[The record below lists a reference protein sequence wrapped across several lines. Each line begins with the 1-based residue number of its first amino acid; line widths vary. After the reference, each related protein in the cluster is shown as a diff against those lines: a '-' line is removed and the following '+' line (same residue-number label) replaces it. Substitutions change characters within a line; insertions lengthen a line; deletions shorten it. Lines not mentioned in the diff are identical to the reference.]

1 MADAA
6 TLAAGEIEEQ
16 RLSWAGRARRA
27 RSREDETVES
37 SSAAPSLIV
46 GLGATGLSVARYLRA
61 RGERL
66 RVIDSRAAPPGL
78 ADLAEACPE
87 AEVRLSTLDDR
98 WLEGV
103 SRVLLSPGLSADI
116 PLIVEARR
124 RGIEVLGDVELF
136 ARAANAPVLAV
147 TGSNGKST
155 VATLAAE
162 MLAAQGLVA
171 PAGGNLGPPALDL
184 LRDAADAYVLEVSS
198 FQMETTESLR
208 PLAAALLNV
217 SADHLDRHGTLERYA
232 ELKAKLLVA
241 ADEAVYNADDPLV
254 AAIGA
259 RHRRATPVS
268 VERPLARGYSI
279 VEHRGERWLA
289 KDLER
294 LMPRA
299 ELALRGTHNEAN
311 ALAALALTA
320 KLSTD
325 RNAALDVLRTFAGL
339 PHRCQLVAERGGVSY
354 IDDSK
359 GTNVGATLAALRGF
373 TGPLVLIAGGL
384 GKGQDMTPLAAGARG
399 KLRGAVLIGEAA
411 AEIGAVLG
419 PLCPIARA
427 PSMDEAVRAAAGLA
441 APGDTVL
448 LSPACA
454 SQDMFKDYKQRG
466 DLFARA
472 ARELPE

>member
-1 MADAA
+1 
-6 TLAAGEIEEQ
+6 
-16 RLSWAGRARRA
+16 
-27 RSREDETVES
+27 
-37 SSAAPSLIV
+37 
-46 GLGATGLSVARYLRA
+46 LSV
-61 RGERL
+61 
-66 RVIDSRAAPPGL
+66 
-78 ADLAEACPE
+78 
-87 AEVRLSTLDDR
+87 
-98 WLEGV
+98 
-103 SRVLLSPGLSADI
+103 DI
-116 PLIVEARR
+116 PLVAEARR

-162 MLAAQGLVA
+162 MLASQGLVA

-184 LRDAADAYVLEVSS
+184 LRDDADAYVLEISS

-232 ELKAKLLVA
+232 DLKAKLVA
-241 ADEAVYNADDPLV
+241 AADDAVYNADDPIV
-254 AAIGA
+254 AAIGT
-259 RHRRATPVS
+259 RRPRATPVS

-289 KDLER
+289 RDGKPLLR
-294 LMPRA
+294 RA
-299 ELALRGTHNEAN
+299 ELALRGTHNESN
-311 ALAALALTA
+311 ALAALALTE
-320 KLSTD
+320 KLNVD
-325 RNAALDVLRTFAGL
+325 RDAALEVLRRFAGL
-339 PHRCQLVAERGGVSY
+339 PHRCQLVAERRGVVY

-373 TGPLVLIAGGL
+373 EGPLVLIAGGL
-384 GKGQDMTPLAAGARG
+384 GKGQDMMPLAAGARG
-399 KLRGAVLIGEAA
+399 KLRAAVLIGVAA
-411 AEIGAVLG
+411 DEIAAVLAPVC
-419 PLCPIARA
+419 PLARA
-427 PSMDEAVRAAAGLA
+427 ASMGEAVRAAAGLA
-441 APGDTVL
+441 ARGDTVL

-454 SQDMFKDYKQRG
+454 SQDMFRDYKQRG

>member
-6 TLAAGEIEEQ
+6 TLAAGEKGKK
-16 RLSWAGRARRA
+16 RLSLRRRARRA
-27 RSREDETVES
+27 HRREGEAVERT
-37 SSAAPSLIV
+37 SAAPSLIV
-46 GLGATGLSVARYLRA
+46 GLGATGVSVARFLAA
-61 RGERL
+61 RGERV
-66 RVIDSRAAPPGL
+66 RVIDSREAPPGL
-78 ADLAEACPE
+78 AELETECPE
-87 AEVRLSTLDDR
+87 AEVHLATLDGK
-98 WLEGV
+98 WLDGA
-103 SRVLLSPGLSADI
+103 SRLLLSPGLSVDI
-116 PLIVEARR
+116 PLVAEARR
-124 RGIEVLGDVELF
+124 RGIEVLGDIELF

-155 VATLAAE
+155 VVTLAAK
-162 MLAAQGLVA
+162 MLEAQGLVA

-184 LRDAADAYVLEVSS
+184 LRDDADAYVLEISS

-232 ELKAKLLVA
+232 ELKAKLVA
-241 ADEAVYNADDPLV
+241 AADDAVYNADDPIV

-259 RHRRATPVS
+259 SHPRATPVS

-289 KDLER
+289 RDLER
-294 LMPRA
+294 LLPRA
-299 ELALRGTHNEAN
+299 ELALRGTHNESN
-311 ALAALALTA
+311 ALASLALTE
-320 KLSTD
+320 KLGVD
-325 RNAALDVLRTFAGL
+325 RAAALGVLRTFPGL
-339 PHRCQLVAERGGVSY
+339 PHRCQLVAERRGVAY

-373 TGPLVLIAGGL
+373 SGPLVLIAGGQ
-384 GKGQDMTPLAAGARG
+384 GKGQDMTPLGAGARG
-399 KLRGAVLIGEAA
+399 KLRAAVLIGAA
-411 AEIGAVLG
+411 AGEIAAVLA
-419 PLCPIARA
+419 PLCPLARA
-427 PSMDEAVRAAAGLA
+427 ASMDDAVRAAAGLA
-441 APGDTVL
+441 ARGDTVL

-466 DLFARA
+466 ELFARA